1 MPGQEKHNGRHNFT
15 AEYRSALN
23 VPYNFASLI
32 SAVTAMKIP
41 AKSFLPN
48 IVPAKIFMPVLMS
61 MFLFIGTFFG
71 YILPKVEAHLM
82 ERKRE
87 MIHALSES
95 AMSSIRYYAELA
107 DNKSITVDEAK
118 RQAAA
123 HLRRLRYGP
132 EGKDYF
138 WINDT
143 HPTMIMH
150 PYRPDLE
157 GKDVT
162 NTEDPAGMKLFQ
174 AFLATVKETGGGYVR
189 YHWQWQDEP
198 TRIFSKISYVQE
210 YRPWHWVIGTGVYV
224 EDVRAQIA
232 AITKRM
238 TFIFL
243 GILAIISLLSVYI
256 IWQGAAGEAHR
267 LEMEESLRKSEN
279 KYRLL
284 AETAREIILLFDSNL
299 QISYANT
306 AWKRISG
313 YLLSEMKDMNITDM
327 IPPEQQ
333 EPFQAKINQIS
344 NDRPDDYLLE
354 TTFILKNKRTITVEA
369 TFAKLETAD
378 QLSTFLMTARDITEK
393 KKIEAQTK
401 MQQEQLMQTDKMI
414 SLGTLVSGVAHEINN
429 PISSVMLNIQVF
441 DKLWHAIQPILDNHY
456 EENQD
461 LEVGTM
467 AYPQLRERMPR
478 LLLYSQEG
486 VERVKRIVGDL
497 KEFSGHKPSDLR
509 ETVNLNQ
516 VVEKAVGLI
525 SSLIKKAT
533 CNFQVVY
540 SESLPTIQG
549 NSQRLSQVVINL
561 VVNACQALTDP
572 KQSLSITTGYIE
584 ESEEIFLEVRDTGP
598 GMAPEILAR
607 IKDPFF
613 TTKRDSSGTGLGLSI
628 SDTIVRN
635 HGGWLDFRSI
645 PQEGTT
651 ATILLPR
658 YSTDEVVGRMI

>member
-1 MPGQEKHNGRHNFT
+1 MKNPSK
-15 AEYRSALN
+15 
-23 VPYNFASLI
+23 SL
-32 SAVTAMKIP
+32 
-41 AKSFLPN
+41 LPN
-48 IVPAKIFMPVLMS
+48 VVPAKIFMPVLLS

-87 MIHALSES
+87 MIHALSEA

-107 DNKSITVDEAK
+107 QEKAITDTEAK
-118 RQAAA
+118 RRAAA
-123 HLRRLRYGP
+123 HLRSLRYGP

-143 HPTMIMH
+143 HPRMLMH
-150 PYRPDLE
+150 PYRTDLE

-162 NTEDPAGMKLFQ
+162 DTKDPAGKKLFQ
-174 AFLATVKETGGGYVR
+174 AFLETVKETGGGYVN

-210 YRPWHWVIGTGVYV
+210 YRPWRWIVGTGVYV

-232 AITKRM
+232 TITERM

-243 GILAIISLLSVYI
+243 GILAIISMLSVYI
-256 IWQGAAGEAHR
+256 VWQGAAGEAHR

-299 QISYANT
+299 HISYANT
-306 AWKRISG
+306 GWKRISG
-313 YLLSEMKDMNITDM
+313 YLLSEMTNTLITD
-327 IPPEQQ
+327 IVPPEQQ
-333 EPFQAKINQIS
+333 QAFKSKIAQTR
-344 NDRPDDYLLE
+344 NDQPDDYLFE
-354 TTFILKNKRTITVEA
+354 TTFILKDRRTITVEA

-401 MQQEQLMQTDKMI
+401 MQQEQLMQTDKMV

-441 DKLWHAIQPILDNHY
+441 EKLWRAVQPILDHHY
-456 EENQD
+456 ELNHD

-497 KEFSGHKPSDLR
+497 KDFSGDKPSDLR
-509 ETVNLNQ
+509 ETVDLNQ
-516 VVEKAVGLI
+516 VLGKAIGLI

-533 CNFQVVY
+533 NNYQVVY
-540 SESLPTIQG
+540 SENLPTIQG
-549 NSQRLSQVVINL
+549 NSQRLGQVVINL
-561 VVNACQALTDP
+561 VVNACQSLTDNT
-572 KQSLSITTGYIE
+572 QSLRITTGYIE
-584 ESEEIFLEVRDTGP
+584 ESEEIFLEVRDAGA
-598 GMAPEILAR
+598 GMTPEVLAR

-628 SDTIVRN
+628 SDTIIRN
-635 HGGWLDFRSI
+635 HGGWLDFSSE
-645 PQEGTT
+645 PQKGTT

-658 YSTDEVVGRMI
+658 YSSDEVVGRMI

>member
-1 MPGQEKHNGRHNFT
+1 
-15 AEYRSALN
+15 
-23 VPYNFASLI
+23 
-32 SAVTAMKIP
+32 MKN
-41 AKSFLPN
+41 ATKSILPN
-48 IVPAKIFMPVLMS
+48 VVPAKIFMPVLLS

-82 ERKRE
+82 DRKRE
-87 MIHALSES
+87 MIHSLSES
-95 AMSSIRYYAELA
+95 AMSSIRYYAALA
-107 DNKSITVDEAK
+107 ENKSITVEDAQ
-118 RQAAA
+118 RQAIA
-123 HLRRLRYGP
+123 HLRSLRYGP

-143 HPTMIMH
+143 HPTMLMH

-157 GKDVT
+157 GRDVT
-162 NTEDPAGMKLFQ
+162 DTKDPAGKKLFQ
-174 AFLATVKETGGGYVR
+174 AFLETVKQKGGGYVN

-198 TRIFSKISYVQE
+198 TRIFSKISFVEE
-210 YRPWHWVIGTGVYV
+210 YRPWHWIVGTGVYV

-232 AITKRM
+232 TITERM
-238 TFIFL
+238 TYIFL
-243 GILAIISLLSVYI
+243 GILALIALLSVYI
-256 IWQGAAGEAHR
+256 VWQGAAGESHR
-267 LEMEESLRKSEN
+267 RDMEESLRKSEN

-299 QISYANT
+299 NISYANT

-313 YLLSEMKDMNITDM
+313 YDLSELMHMAITDM
-327 IPPEQQ
+327 IPPDQQ
-333 EPFQAKINQIS
+333 EAFKAKILQI
-344 NDRPDDYLLE
+344 NNNEPDDYLLE
-354 TTFILKNKRTITVEA
+354 TIFFLKNTRTIIVEA
-369 TFAKLETAD
+369 TFAKLETAE
-378 QLSTFLMTARDITEK
+378 QCSTFLMTARDITEK

-441 DKLWHAIQPILDNHY
+441 DKLWRAVQPILDKHY
-456 EENQD
+456 EIYGY

-467 AYPQLRERMPR
+467 EYPQLRERMPR

-497 KEFSGHKPSDLR
+497 KDFSGQKPSDHR
-509 ETVNLNQ
+509 ETVNLNH

-533 CNFQVVY
+533 GNFYVVY
-540 SESLPTIQG
+540 AENLPTIQG
-549 NSQRLSQVVINL
+549 NSQRLGQVVINL
-561 VVNACQALTDP
+561 LVNACQALTDNS
-572 KQSLSITTGYIE
+572 QSLYVTTGYIE
-584 ESEEIFLEVRDTGP
+584 ESEEIFLEVRDSGA
-598 GMAPEILAR
+598 GMSAEVLAR

-628 SDTIVRN
+628 SDTIIRN
-635 HGGWLDFRSI
+635 HGGWLDFNSEVH
-645 PQEGTT
+645 QGTT

-658 YSTDEVVGRMI
+658 YSSDEVTGRMI

>member
-1 MPGQEKHNGRHNFT
+1 
-15 AEYRSALN
+15 
-23 VPYNFASLI
+23 
-32 SAVTAMKIP
+32 MKSTT
-41 AKSFLPN
+41 KSFLPN
-48 IVPAKIFMPVLMS
+48 VVPAKIFMPVLLS

-82 ERKRE
+82 DRKRE
-87 MIHALSES
+87 MIHALSEA

-107 DNKSITVDEAK
+107 QNKSISVEEAK
-118 RQAAA
+118 QQATS
-123 HLRRLRYGP
+123 HLRSLRYGP
-132 EGKDYF
+132 KGKDYF

-150 PYRPDLE
+150 PYRADLE

-162 NTEDPAGMKLFQ
+162 DTKDPAGKKLFQ
-174 AFLATVKETGGGYVR
+174 AFLETVKETGGGYVS

-210 YRPWHWVIGTGVYV
+210 YKPWHWIIGTGVYV

-232 AITKRM
+232 HITERM

-243 GILAIISLLSVYI
+243 GILAVIALLSVYI
-256 IWQGAAGEAHR
+256 VWQGAAGESR
-267 LEMEESLRKSEN
+267 RREMEESLRNSEN

-284 AETAREIILLFDSNL
+284 AETAREIILLFDSGLN
-299 QISYANT
+299 ISYANT
-306 AWKRISG
+306 AWIRISG
-313 YLLSEMKDMNITDM
+313 YALFEMTDMAITEM

-333 EPFQAKINQIS
+333 DSFRAKIEQLG
-344 NDRPDDYLLE
+344 NDQPDDYLLE
-354 TTFILKNKRTITVEA
+354 TTFILKDARTITVEA

-378 QLSTFLMTARDITEK
+378 QFSTFLMTARDITEK

-441 DKLWHAIQPILDNHY
+441 DKLWRAVQPILDRHY
-456 EENQD
+456 ELNGH

-467 AYPQLRERMPR
+467 EYPQLRERMPR

-497 KEFSGHKPSDLR
+497 KDFSGQKPSDHR

-516 VVEKAVGLI
+516 VVEKAIGLI

-533 CNFQVVY
+533 SNFQVVY
-540 SESLPTIQG
+540 AENLPNIQG
-549 NSQRLSQVVINL
+549 NSQRLGQVIINL
-561 VVNACQALTDP
+561 VVNACQALTDNS
-572 KQSLSITTGYIE
+572 QSLCVTTGYIE
-584 ESEEIFLEVRDTGP
+584 ESEEIFLEVRDSGA
-598 GMAPEILAR
+598 GMSAEVLAR

-628 SDTIVRN
+628 SDTIIRN
-635 HGGWLDFRSI
+635 HGGWLDFSSE
-645 PQEGTT
+645 PQKGTT

-658 YSTDEVVGRMI
+658 YSSDEVIGRMI

>member
-1 MPGQEKHNGRHNFT
+1 
-15 AEYRSALN
+15 
-23 VPYNFASLI
+23 
-32 SAVTAMKIP
+32 MKSP
-41 AKSFLPN
+41 SKSFLPN
-48 IVPAKIFMPVLMS
+48 VVPAKIFMPVLLS

-82 ERKRE
+82 DRKRE
-87 MIHALSES
+87 MIHALSEA
-95 AMSSIRYYAELA
+95 AMSSIRYYAKLA
-107 DNKSITVDEAK
+107 DNNTISIQEAK
-118 RQAAA
+118 QQAIE
-123 HLRRLRYGP
+123 HLRSLRYGP

-143 HPTMIMH
+143 HPRMVMH
-150 PYRPDLE
+150 PYRGDLE

-162 NTEDPAGMKLFQ
+162 DTKDPAGKKLFQ
-174 AFLATVKETGGGYVR
+174 AFLDTVKETGGGYVS

-198 TRIFSKISYVQE
+198 TRIFSKISFVQE
-210 YRPWHWVIGTGVYV
+210 YGPWHWIIGTGVYV

-232 AITKRM
+232 TITERM

-243 GILAIISLLSVYI
+243 GILAVIALLSVYI
-256 IWQGAAGEAHR
+256 VWQGASGEARR
-267 LEMEESLRKSEN
+267 LDMEESLRKSEN

-284 AETAREIILLFDSNL
+284 AETAREIILLFDSNFN
-299 QISYANT
+299 ISYANT
-306 AWKRISG
+306 AWKKTSG
-313 YLLSEMKDMNITDM
+313 YLLSEMTDMSITDM

-333 EPFQAKINQIS
+333 KPFRTKILQIW
-344 NDRPDDYLLE
+344 NDQPVDYLLE
-354 TTFILKNKRTITVEA
+354 TTFVLKDGHTITVEA
-369 TFAKLETAD
+369 TFAKLETGD
-378 QLSTFLMTARDITEK
+378 QLSTFLMAARDITEK

-441 DKLWHAIQPILDNHY
+441 DKLWRAIQPILDNHY
-456 EENQD
+456 ELNGD
-461 LEVGTM
+461 MEVGTM

-497 KEFSGHKPSDLR
+497 KDFSGQKPSDHR

-533 CNFQVVY
+533 NNFQVVY
-540 SESLPTIQG
+540 SENLPTIQG
-549 NSQRLSQVVINL
+549 NSQRLGQVVINL
-561 VVNACQALTDP
+561 VVNGCQALTDP
-572 KQSLSITTGYIE
+572 SQILRLTTGYIE
-584 ESEEIFLEVRDTGP
+584 ESEEIFLEVHDSGA
-598 GMAPEILAR
+598 GMTAEVLAR

-628 SDTIVRN
+628 SDTIIRN
-635 HGGWLDFRSI
+635 HGGWLEFSSE
-645 PQEGTT
+645 PQKGTT

-658 YSTDEVVGRMI
+658 YSSDEVIGRMI

>member
-1 MPGQEKHNGRHNFT
+1 MKNH
-15 AEYRSALN
+15 SK
-23 VPYNFASLI
+23 SL
-32 SAVTAMKIP
+32 
-41 AKSFLPN
+41 LPSP
-48 IVPAKIFMPVLMS
+48 VPAKIFMPVLLS

-71 YILPKVEAHLM
+71 YILPKVEIHLM
-82 ERKRE
+82 DRKRE
-87 MIHALSES
+87 MIHSLSEA
-95 AMSSIRYYAELA
+95 AMSSIRYYAALA
-107 DNKSITVDEAK
+107 DKKAITIEEAK

-123 HLRRLRYGP
+123 HLRSLRYGP

-150 PYRPDLE
+150 PYRRDLE

-162 NTEDPAGMKLFQ
+162 ETVDPAGKKLFQ
-174 AFLATVKETGGGYVR
+174 AFLETVKKTGGGYVS

-210 YRPWHWVIGTGVYV
+210 FKPWHWIVGTGVYV

-232 AITKRM
+232 TITERM
-238 TFIFL
+238 TLIFL
-243 GILAIISLLSVYI
+243 GILAVIAVLSVYV
-256 IWQGAAGEAHR
+256 IWQGAAGESHR
-267 LEMEESLRKSEN
+267 RNMEESLKKSEN

-299 QISYANT
+299 HISYANT

-313 YLLSEMKDMNITDM
+313 YDLAEMTDMQITAM

-333 EPFQAKINQIS
+333 QPFKAKLMQVN
-344 NDRPDDYLLE
+344 NDQPDDYLLE
-354 TTFILKNKRTITVEA
+354 TTFILKDSRTITVEA

-393 KKIEAQTK
+393 KKIEAQAK
-401 MQQEQLMQTDKMI
+401 MHQEQLMQTDKMV

-441 DKLWHAIQPILDNHY
+441 DKLWRAVEPILDIHY
-456 EENQD
+456 ESNPD

-486 VERVKRIVGDL
+486 VERVKRIVDDL
-497 KEFSGHKPSDLR
+497 KDFSGHKPSDLR

-516 VVEKAVGLI
+516 VVEKAIGLI

-533 CNFQVVY
+533 SNFHVTY
-540 SESLPTIQG
+540 SENLPTIQG

-561 VVNACQALTDP
+561 VVNACQSLTSTQ
-572 KQSLSITTGYIE
+572 QSLHITIGYLE
-584 ESEEIFLEVRDTGP
+584 ESEEILLEVRDTGM
-598 GMAPEILAR
+598 GMTPEVLAR

-628 SDTIVRN
+628 SDTIIRN
-635 HGGWLDFRSI
+635 HGGWLDFSSK
-645 PQEGTT
+645 PNEGTT
-651 ATILLPR
+651 ATVLLPR
-658 YSTDEVVGRMI
+658 FSSDEVMGRMI

>member
-1 MPGQEKHNGRHNFT
+1 
-15 AEYRSALN
+15 
-23 VPYNFASLI
+23 
-32 SAVTAMKIP
+32 MKNPMKTI
-41 AKSFLPN
+41 LPN
-48 IVPAKIFMPVLMS
+48 IVPAKIFMPVLLL

-71 YILPKVEAHLM
+71 YILPKEEAQLM
-82 ERKRE
+82 DRKKE
-87 MIHALSES
+87 MIHALSEA
-95 AMSSIRYYAELA
+95 AMSSVRYYAKLA
-107 DNKSITVDEAK
+107 ENKTITIEQAK
-118 RQAAA
+118 HQAAA
-123 HLRRLRYGP
+123 NLRSLRYGP

-162 NTEDPAGMKLFQ
+162 DTKDPAGKKLFQ
-174 AFLATVKETGGGYVR
+174 AFLKTVKESGGGYVR
-189 YHWQWQDEP
+189 YHWQWQDDP

-210 YRPWHWVIGTGVYV
+210 YKPWHWIVGTGVYV

-232 AITKRM
+232 HITERM
-238 TFIFL
+238 TYIFL
-243 GILAIISLLSVYI
+243 GILAVIALLSVYI
-256 IWQGAAGEAHR
+256 VWQGAAGESHR
-267 LEMEESLRKSEN
+267 REIEESLRNSEN

-284 AETAREIILLFDSNL
+284 AETAREIILLFDADL
-299 QISYANT
+299 RISYANT

-313 YLLSEMKDMNITDM
+313 YRLSEMTDM
-327 IPPEQQ
+327 TLTDLIPGDQQ
-333 EPFQAKINQIS
+333 QSFQAKIALIN
-344 NDRPDDYLLE
+344 NDQPEDYLLE
-354 TTFILKNKRTITVEA
+354 TTFILKDGRTITVEA

-378 QLSTFLMTARDITEK
+378 QISTFLMTARDITEK
-393 KKIEAQTK
+393 KKIEAQAK
-401 MQQEQLMQTDKMI
+401 MQQEQLMQTDKMV

-441 DKLWHAIQPILDNHY
+441 DKLWRAVQPILDNYY
-456 EENQD
+456 EINGE

-497 KEFSGHKPSDLR
+497 KDFSGHKPSDLR
-509 ETVNLNQ
+509 ETVHLNQ
-516 VVEKAVGLI
+516 VVEKAIGLI

-533 CNFQVVY
+533 HNFKVAY
-540 SESLPTIQG
+540 ADNLPTIQG
-549 NSQRLSQVVINL
+549 NSQRLGQVVINL

-572 KQSLSITTGYIE
+572 GQILLITTGYIE
-584 ESEEIFLEVRDTGP
+584 ESEEIYLEVQDGGA
-598 GMAPEILAR
+598 GMSPEVLAR
-607 IKDPFF
+607 VKDPFF

-628 SDTIVRN
+628 SDTIIRS
-635 HGGWLDFRSI
+635 HGGWLYFKSEV
-645 PQEGTT
+645 QQGTT

-658 YSTDEVVGRMI
+658 YSADEVPGRMI

>member
-1 MPGQEKHNGRHNFT
+1 
-15 AEYRSALN
+15 
-23 VPYNFASLI
+23 
-32 SAVTAMKIP
+32 MKSTT
-41 AKSFLPN
+41 KSFLPN
-48 IVPAKIFMPVLMS
+48 VVPAKIFMPVLLS

-82 ERKRE
+82 DRKRE
-87 MIHALSES
+87 MIHALSEA
-95 AMSSIRYYAELA
+95 AMSSIRYYAKLA
-107 DNKSITVDEAK
+107 QNKSISVEDAK
-118 RQAAA
+118 RQATA
-123 HLRRLRYGP
+123 HLRSLRYGP

-150 PYRPDLE
+150 PYRADLE

-162 NTEDPAGMKLFQ
+162 DTKDPAGKKLFQ
-174 AFLATVKETGGGYVR
+174 AFLETVKETGGGYVS

-210 YRPWHWVIGTGVYV
+210 YKPWHWIIGTGVYV

-232 AITKRM
+232 HITERM

-243 GILAIISLLSVYI
+243 GILAVIALLSVYI
-256 IWQGAAGEAHR
+256 VWQGAAGESQR
-267 LEMEESLRKSEN
+267 REMEESLRNSEN

-284 AETAREIILLFDSNL
+284 AETAREIILLFDSGLN
-299 QISYANT
+299 ISYANT
-306 AWKRISG
+306 AWIRISG
-313 YLLSEMKDMNITDM
+313 YTLFEMTDMAITEM

-333 EPFQAKINQIS
+333 ESFQAKIEKIG
-344 NDRPDDYLLE
+344 NDQPDDYLLE
-354 TTFILKNKRTITVEA
+354 TTFILKDARTITVEA

-378 QLSTFLMTARDITEK
+378 QFSTFLMTARDITEK
-393 KKIEAQTK
+393 KKIEAQAK
-401 MQQEQLMQTDKMI
+401 MQQEQLLQTDKMV

-441 DKLWHAIQPILDNHY
+441 DKLWRAVQPILDRHY
-456 EENQD
+456 ELNGHLD
-461 LEVGTM
+461 VGTM
-467 AYPQLRERMPR
+467 EYPQLRERMPR

-497 KEFSGHKPSDLR
+497 KDFSGQKPSDHR

-516 VVEKAVGLI
+516 VVEKAIGLI

-533 CNFQVVY
+533 SNFHVVY
-540 SESLPTIQG
+540 AENLPNIQG
-549 NSQRLSQVVINL
+549 NSQRLGQVIINL
-561 VVNACQALTDP
+561 VVNACQALTDNS
-572 KQSLSITTGYIE
+572 QSLCVTTGYIE
-584 ESEEIFLEVRDTGP
+584 ESEEIFLEVRDSGA
-598 GMAPEILAR
+598 GMSAEVLAR

-628 SDTIVRN
+628 SDTIIRN
-635 HGGWLDFRSI
+635 HGGWLDFSSE
-645 PQEGTT
+645 PQKGTT

-658 YSTDEVVGRMI
+658 YSSDEVIGRMI

>member
-1 MPGQEKHNGRHNFT
+1 MET
-15 AEYRSALN
+15 II
-23 VPYNFASLI
+23 SLRNIVLLFMLQQVATSI
-32 SAVTAMKIP
+32 SAETAMKIP

-48 IVPAKIFMPVLMS
+48 IVPAKIFMPVLLS

-82 ERKRE
+82 DRKRE

-107 DNKSITVDEAK
+107 EKKSITVQEAK
-118 RQAAA
+118 HQAAA

-162 NTEDPAGMKLFQ
+162 DTKDPAGMKLFQ
-174 AFLATVKETGGGYVR
+174 AFLETVKETGGGYVR

-232 AITKRM
+232 TITKRM

-243 GILAIISLLSVYI
+243 GILAIISMLSVYI

-313 YLLSEMKDMNITDM
+313 YLLAEMTDMTITDM

-333 EPFQAKINQIS
+333 RAFQG
-344 NDRPDDYLLE
+344 
-354 TTFILKNKRTITVEA
+354 KNKP
-369 TFAKLETAD
+369 
-378 QLSTFLMTARDITEK
+378 
-393 KKIEAQTK
+393 
-401 MQQEQLMQTDKMI
+401 DK
-414 SLGTLVSGVAHEINN
+414 
-429 PISSVMLNIQVF
+429 Q
-441 DKLWHAIQPILDNHY
+441 
-456 EENQD
+456 
-461 LEVGTM
+461 
-467 AYPQLRERMPR
+467 
-478 LLLYSQEG
+478 
-486 VERVKRIVGDL
+486 
-497 KEFSGHKPSDLR
+497 
-509 ETVNLNQ
+509 
-516 VVEKAVGLI
+516 
-525 SSLIKKAT
+525 
-533 CNFQVVY
+533 
-540 SESLPTIQG
+540 
-549 NSQRLSQVVINL
+549 
-561 VVNACQALTDP
+561 
-572 KQSLSITTGYIE
+572 
-584 ESEEIFLEVRDTGP
+584 
-598 GMAPEILAR
+598 
-607 IKDPFF
+607 
-613 TTKRDSSGTGLGLSI
+613 
-628 SDTIVRN
+628 
-635 HGGWLDFRSI
+635 
-645 PQEGTT
+645 
-651 ATILLPR
+651 
-658 YSTDEVVGRMI
+658 

>member
-1 MPGQEKHNGRHNFT
+1 
-15 AEYRSALN
+15 
-23 VPYNFASLI
+23 
-32 SAVTAMKIP
+32 MKSTT
-41 AKSFLPN
+41 KSFLPN
-48 IVPAKIFMPVLMS
+48 VVPAKIFMPVLLS

-82 ERKRE
+82 DRKRE
-87 MIHALSES
+87 MIHALSEA
-95 AMSSIRYYAELA
+95 AMSSIRYYAKLA
-107 DNKSITVDEAK
+107 QNKSISVEDAK
-118 RQAAA
+118 RQATA
-123 HLRRLRYGP
+123 HLRSLRYGP

-150 PYRPDLE
+150 PYRADLE

-162 NTEDPAGMKLFQ
+162 DTKDPAGKKLFQ
-174 AFLATVKETGGGYVR
+174 AFLETVKETGGGYVS

-210 YRPWHWVIGTGVYV
+210 YKPWHWIIGTGVYV

-232 AITKRM
+232 HITERM

-243 GILAIISLLSVYI
+243 GILAVIALLSVYI
-256 IWQGAAGEAHR
+256 VWQGAAGESQR
-267 LEMEESLRKSEN
+267 REMEESLRNSEN

-284 AETAREIILLFDSNL
+284 AETAREIILLFDSGLN
-299 QISYANT
+299 ISYANT
-306 AWKRISG
+306 AWIRISG
-313 YLLSEMKDMNITDM
+313 YTLFEMTDMAITEM

-333 EPFQAKINQIS
+333 ESFQAKIEKIG
-344 NDRPDDYLLE
+344 NDHPDDYLLE
-354 TTFILKNKRTITVEA
+354 TTFILKDARTITVEA

-378 QLSTFLMTARDITEK
+378 QFSTFLMTARDITEK
-393 KKIEAQTK
+393 KKIEAQAK
-401 MQQEQLMQTDKMI
+401 MQQEQLLQTDKMV

-441 DKLWHAIQPILDNHY
+441 DKLWRAVQPILDRHY
-456 EENQD
+456 ELNGHLD
-461 LEVGTM
+461 VGTM
-467 AYPQLRERMPR
+467 EYPQLRERMPR

-497 KEFSGHKPSDLR
+497 KDFSGQKPSDHR

-516 VVEKAVGLI
+516 VVEKAIGLI

-533 CNFQVVY
+533 NNFHVVY
-540 SESLPTIQG
+540 AENLPNIQG
-549 NSQRLSQVVINL
+549 NSQRLGQVIINL
-561 VVNACQALTDP
+561 VVNACQALTDNS
-572 KQSLSITTGYIE
+572 QSLCVTTGYIE
-584 ESEEIFLEVRDTGP
+584 ESEEIFLEVRDSGA
-598 GMAPEILAR
+598 GMSAEVLAR

-628 SDTIVRN
+628 SDTIIRN
-635 HGGWLDFRSI
+635 HGGWLDFSSE
-645 PQEGTT
+645 PQKGTT

-658 YSTDEVVGRMI
+658 YSSDEVIGRMI

>member
-1 MPGQEKHNGRHNFT
+1 MNHSKSLFP
-15 AEYRSALN
+15 N
-23 VPYNFASLI
+23 V
-32 SAVTAMKIP
+32 
-41 AKSFLPN
+41 
-48 IVPAKIFMPVLMS
+48 VPAKIFMPVLLS

-71 YILPKVEAHLM
+71 YILPKVEIHLM
-82 ERKRE
+82 DRKRE
-87 MIHALSES
+87 MIHSLSEA
-95 AMSSIRYYAELA
+95 AMSSVRYYAKLA
-107 DNKSITVDEAK
+107 ENKTITVSEAK
-118 RQAAA
+118 RQAIA
-123 HLRRLRYGP
+123 HLRSLRYGP
-132 EGKDYF
+132 EDKDYF

-150 PYRPDLE
+150 PYRRDLE

-162 NTEDPAGMKLFQ
+162 ETVDPAGKKLFQ
-174 AFLATVKETGGGYVR
+174 AFLETVKESGGGYVT
-189 YHWQWQDEP
+189 YHWQWQDDP

-210 YRPWHWVIGTGVYV
+210 FKPWHWIVGTGVYI
-224 EDVRAQIA
+224 EDIRAQIA
-232 AITKRM
+232 TITERM
-238 TFIFL
+238 TLIFL
-243 GILAIISLLSVYI
+243 GILAVIALLSVYV
-256 IWQGAAGEAHR
+256 IWQGAASESHR
-267 LEMEESLRKSEN
+267 RDMEESLRKSEN

-299 QISYANT
+299 HISYANT

-313 YLLSEMKDMNITDM
+313 YELAEMTDMKITSM

-333 EPFQAKINQIS
+333 QPFKAKIIQLSNNQ
-344 NDRPDDYLLE
+344 PDDYLLE
-354 TTFILKNKRTITVEA
+354 TTFILKDMRTITVEA
-369 TFAKLETAD
+369 TFAKLDTAD

-401 MQQEQLMQTDKMI
+401 MQQEQLIQTDKMV

-441 DKLWHAIQPILDNHY
+441 DKLWRAVQPILDSHY
-456 EENQD
+456 ESNPE

-486 VERVKRIVGDL
+486 VERVKRIVDDL
-497 KEFSGHKPSDLR
+497 RDFSGHKPSDSR

-516 VVEKAVGLI
+516 VVEKAIGMI

-533 CNFQVVY
+533 RNFQVVY
-540 SESLPTIQG
+540 SENLPTIQG
-549 NSQRLSQVVINL
+549 NNQRLSQVVINL

-572 KQSLSITTGYIE
+572 QQSLQITTGYLE
-584 ESEEIFLEVRDTGP
+584 ESEEIFMEVRDSGP
-598 GMAPEILAR
+598 GMSPEVLAR

-628 SDTIVRN
+628 SDTIIRN
-635 HGGWLDFRSI
+635 HGGWLDFISK
-645 PQEGTT
+645 PHEGTT
-651 ATILLPR
+651 ATVLLPR
-658 YSTDEVVGRMI
+658 YSSDEVIGRMI

>member
-1 MPGQEKHNGRHNFT
+1 
-15 AEYRSALN
+15 
-23 VPYNFASLI
+23 
-32 SAVTAMKIP
+32 MKSP
-41 AKSFLPN
+41 SKSFLPN
-48 IVPAKIFMPVLMS
+48 VVPAKIFMPVLLS

-82 ERKRE
+82 DRKRE
-87 MIHALSES
+87 MIHSLSEA

-107 DNKSITVDEAK
+107 QNKSISVEDAK
-118 RQAAA
+118 IQAQA
-123 HLRRLRYGP
+123 HLRSLRYGP

-143 HPTMIMH
+143 HPRMLMH
-150 PYRPDLE
+150 PYRTDLE

-162 NTEDPAGMKLFQ
+162 DTRDPAGKKLFQ
-174 AFLATVKETGGGYVR
+174 AFLETVKKTGGGYVN

-210 YRPWHWVIGTGVYV
+210 YSPWHWIIGTGVYV

-232 AITKRM
+232 SITERM

-243 GILAIISLLSVYI
+243 GILAIIASLSVYI
-256 IWQGAAGEAHR
+256 VWQGAAGEAHR
-267 LEMEESLRKSEN
+267 LAIEESLLKSEN

-284 AETAREIILLFDSNL
+284 AETAREIILLFDSNFH
-299 QISYANT
+299 ISYANT
-306 AWKRISG
+306 AWIRISG
-313 YLLSEMKDMNITDM
+313 YLLSDITDLM
-327 IPPEQQ
+327 ITDIIPLELQQ
-333 EPFQAKINQIS
+333 AFKAKIEQTSIDQPN
-344 NDRPDDYLLE
+344 DYLLE
-354 TTFILKNKRTITVEA
+354 TTFLLKDRRTITVEA
-369 TFAKLETAD
+369 TFARLETAD

-401 MQQEQLMQTDKMI
+401 MQQEQLMQTDKMV

-441 DKLWHAIQPILDNHY
+441 DKLWRAIQPILDSHY
-456 EENQD
+456 ELNHD

-509 ETVNLNQ
+509 ETVDLNQ
-516 VVEKAVGLI
+516 VVGKSIGLVE
-525 SSLIKKAT
+525 SLIKKAT
-533 CNFQVVY
+533 SNYQVVY
-540 SESLPTIQG
+540 AENLPTIQG
-549 NSQRLSQVVINL
+549 NSQRLGQVIINL
-561 VVNACQALTDP
+561 VVNACQALTDNH
-572 KQSLSITTGYIE
+572 QSLRVTTGYIE
-584 ESEEIFLEVRDTGP
+584 ESEEIFLEVRDSGP
-598 GMAPEILAR
+598 GMTPEILAR

-628 SDTIVRN
+628 SDTIIRN
-635 HGGWLDFRSI
+635 HGGWLVFSS
-645 PQEGTT
+645 ELNSGTT

-658 YSTDEVVGRMI
+658 YSTDEVIGRMI

>member
-1 MPGQEKHNGRHNFT
+1 
-15 AEYRSALN
+15 
-23 VPYNFASLI
+23 
-32 SAVTAMKIP
+32 MKNP
-41 AKSFLPN
+41 SKSFLPN
-48 IVPAKIFMPVLMS
+48 VVPAKIFMPVLLS

-71 YILPKVEAHLM
+71 YILPKVETHLM
-82 ERKRE
+82 DRKRE
-87 MIHALSES
+87 MIHALSEA

-107 DNKSITVDEAK
+107 ENKSITVEEAK
-118 RQAAA
+118 NQAAA
-123 HLRRLRYGP
+123 HLRNLRYGP
-132 EGKDYF
+132 DGKDYF

-143 HPTMIMH
+143 HPRMLMH
-150 PYRPDLE
+150 PYRADLE

-162 NTEDPAGMKLFQ
+162 DTKDPAGKKLFQ
-174 AFLATVKETGGGYVR
+174 AFLETVKATGGGYVK

-210 YRPWHWVIGTGVYV
+210 YSPWHWIVGTGVYV

-232 AITKRM
+232 TITERM

-243 GILAIISLLSVYI
+243 GILAIIAMLSVYI
-256 IWQGAAGEAHR
+256 VWQGAAGEAHR

-299 QISYANT
+299 HISYANT

-313 YLLSEMKDMNITDM
+313 YKLSEMTDKM
-327 IPPEQQ
+327 VTDIIPLEQQ
-333 EPFQAKINQIS
+333 SAFKAKTIQIS
-344 NDRPDDYLLE
+344 NNQPDDYLLE
-354 TTFILKNKRTITVEA
+354 TTFTLKNMRTITVEA

-378 QLSTFLMTARDITEK
+378 QLPTFLMTARDITEK

-401 MQQEQLMQTDKMI
+401 MQQEQLIQSDKMV

-441 DKLWHAIQPILDNHY
+441 DKLWRAVQPILDSHY
-456 EENQD
+456 EQNHD

-497 KEFSGHKPSDLR
+497 KEFSGHKPSELR
-509 ETVNLNQ
+509 ETVELNQ
-516 VVEKAVGLI
+516 VVGKAIGLI

-533 CNFQVVY
+533 NNYQVVY
-540 SESLPTIQG
+540 SDNLPTIQG
-549 NSQRLSQVVINL
+549 NSQRLGQVVINL
-561 VVNACQALTDP
+561 VVNACQALTDNS
-572 KQSLSITTGYIE
+572 QSLRVTTGYIE
-584 ESEEIFLEVRDTGP
+584 ESEEIFLEIKDSGP
-598 GMAPEILAR
+598 GMTPEVLTR

-628 SDTIVRN
+628 SDTIIRS
-635 HGGWLDFRSI
+635 HGGWLVFTSE
-645 PQEGTT
+645 PNEGTT

-658 YSTDEVVGRMI
+658 YSSNEVIGRMI